1 MPFIQIV
8 GMTPTNK
15 SFIIAHAVVSKERGD
30 NFVWVL
36 ERVKAML
43 DECMEPRV
51 ILTDRDLALMGA
63 CAKVFPDASRLL
75 CRWHIQQNVMKHCK
89 GAFTDD
95 DWKTFLSFWGS
106 LIESP
111 SIPIYDYHLRN
122 MRKRLVEC
130 KRSRVF
136 KYVYDN
142 WLKDYKE
149 MFVFAWTDK
158 RRNFGNRTTNRVESQ
173 HANLKRYVEDRSS
186 LDRIVGCVRDIVETQ
201 FGEIRKTF
209 RESIEKTMKHHK
221 HPMFQHLLGKVSHK
235 ALDLLHGE
243 AIRRLDVLERFNSSC
258 GCQMWHSCGLPCACR
273 IEKYMREEHPIQL
286 EDIDVFWRKLNFQS
300 CKLIDDSLD
309 VVEELDVVRQ
319 QLQSHPPAQQKSL
332 LSKIKAVL
340 TPTKSTKKP
349 PVVQQNTRGRPTTKQ
364 VQERLDEA
372 SRIDEELRRSS
383 FGDANTC
390 FEGSRQSKYDKP
402 RHSSYVPS
410 QASQQSVI
418 RSQKPKATLS
428 RSKSSKKKETR
439 DDHGFPLIIG
449 DEYVGIIERFKSDI
463 PPVFHPYVSCI
474 RDVMPDGHCGFRSV
488 AVGLGMD
495 QSSWGRI
502 RRDLVQ
508 EMDQNE
514 SIWFPIFEA
523 WAAGYFY
530 THRQGLIWDSVAGCG
545 ENHWMDFP
553 FAGLLIAQTYGI
565 GVHLL
570 TTTMGA
576 SSTYFPILSPPAN
589 QQPLFITLTH
599 VNENHFIHVK
609 LEGDYPMPPAHGLW
623 LTHRRPHTEQ
633 WEDMYLPR
641 LEWYTSIMNPRP
653 RSNPS
658 LNYIDSYTEE

>member
-1 MPFIQIV
+1 MQSLENVLVNNDFIYETREEPGTEIVTEIFFLHRDSRVMWRAFPHVMMIDATYKTSIYNMPFIQIV

-36 ERVKAML
+36 ERVKSML

-89 GAFTDD
+89 
-95 DWKTFLSFWGS
+95 
-106 LIESP
+106 
-111 SIPIYDYHLRN
+111 
-122 MRKRLVEC
+122 
-130 KRSRVF
+130 VF

-142 WLKDYKE
+142 WLKYYKE

-173 HANLKRYVEDRSS
+173 HANLKRYVLDRSS
-186 LDRIVGCVRDIVETQ
+186 LDRVVGCVRDIVETQ

-221 HPMFQHLLGKVSHK
+221 HPMFQHLVEKVSHT

-243 AIRRLDVLERFNSSC
+243 AIRKLDVLERFNSSC

-273 IEKYMREEHPIQL
+273 IEKYMREERPIQL

-300 CKLIDDSLD
+300 CKLIDDSVD

-364 VQERLDEA
+364 
-372 SRIDEELRRSS
+372 
-383 FGDANTC
+383 F
-390 FEGSRQSKYDKP
+390 KY
-402 RHSSYVPS
+402 
-410 QASQQSVI
+410 A
-418 RSQKPKATLS
+418 
-428 RSKSSKKKETR
+428 
-439 DDHGFPLIIG
+439 
-449 DEYVGIIERFKSDI
+449 I

-495 QSSWGRI
+495 QSSWGLI

-523 WAAGYFY
+523 WAEGYFY

-545 ENHWMDFP
+545 ENRWMDFP

-599 VNENHFIHVK
+599 VNENYFIHVK
-609 LEGDYPMPPAHGLW
+609 LEGDNPMPPAHGLW
-623 LTHRRPHTEQ
+623 LTHRRPHIEQ

-658 LNYIDSYTEE
+658 LDYIDSYTEE